1 MTPLAYRERNVATCV
16 VCRLSAVDATLFLK
30 HTRNG
35 NTYRV
40 TVEQIGGVE

>member
-16 VCRLSAVDATLFLK
+16 VCRVSATDAKLFLEHK
-30 HTRNG
+30 RNG